1 MNYGHAYTL
10 ALEDVKRFLEDPLLL
25 RSLRVKGS
33 LLAPNDQMSLCNHL
47 IFVGPKRLIVT
58 QLYKP
63 ERHKLRNLRTWVRF
77 LSPAA
82 TRSSSRPE
90 PPKAHL
96 LQNQSPRQKL
106 NLSPVVD

>member
-63 ERHKLRNLRTWVRF
+63 ERHKLRECQGLISLDSDSESV
-77 LSPAA
+77 LC
-82 TRSSSRPE
+82 
-90 PPKAHL
+90 
-96 LQNQSPRQKL
+96 
-106 NLSPVVD
+106 D